1 MREPAE
7 DVTLPLFIA
16 DDVGALQ
23 VAADVLLQRQG
34 QVAVG
39 HKLGHSLYL
48 PYTNTL
54 SMPVHLIHSLAS
66 ALRRLAS
73 MQPLAQGF
81 KRCKSNIEYMF
92 SWGVY

>member
-7 DVTLPLFIA
+7 DITLSLFIA
-16 DDVGALQ
+16 DDMGALQ

-39 HKLGHSLYL
+39 HKLGHSLHL

-54 SMPVHLIHSLAS
+54 CIAIHPTYTLAS
-66 ALRRLAS
+66 ATRRLAS
-73 MQPLAQGF
+73 MRPLAQGF
-81 KRCKSNIEYMF
+81 KCKDAT
-92 SWGVY
+92 